1 VSYSVLMSDDAE
13 QDLWHIHAYIRSQF
27 SDALANEIYQEI
39 RNGILLL
46 EDNPKLG
53 HVIPQLAALGMNN
66 YRHMVVMGKN
76 RVVYELDQINRLVYV
91 YLVCND
97 RQDYDAVLRRRILQ
111 S

>member
-1 VSYSVLMSDDAE
+1 VNYSVLMLDVAE
-13 QDLWHIHAYIRSQF
+13 QDLWRIHAYIQSQF
-27 SDALANEIYQEI
+27 SESLANQIYQEI
-39 RNGILLL
+39 RDGILLL

-53 HVIPQLAALGMNN
+53 QIIPQLEALGMNN
-66 YRHMVVMGKN
+66 YRHMVVLGKN

-91 YLVCND
+91 YLICND